1 MTTTDQCNTSS
12 PPTLTEHINFD
23 GLGVGPDGERFLRVD
38 IDDGSEEGPV
48 STLLRID
55 NLASPQARPFDT
67 LNRQNAHLISP
78 PARSEFLRRI
88 QDLGPQQPTFDVA
101 TRVGPFR
108 DVFVLPDT
116 IIGATE
122 VDCEICL
129 DDIPPGLLDWATTAG
144 NATGWHELV
153 SFAKGNSRFILS
165 LGVMFSGPLNMILQT
180 EPVAV
185 QLLGEGGTGKSSV
198 GIAASSV
205 WGWRPNPDLADI
217 YGSGDSWYTTG
228 NNLDRV
234 LAARN
239 GTGLFLDETHLAPPL
254 VVADGIFTIRG
265 GQGKGRYNEDSRLS
279 WFLPMVSTSNVSVA
293 DILSRAKRT
302 VDRASLDRM
311 SDVPLPEGDF
321 GVFEDLHGFDSGAK
335 LAVHIKALGAAH
347 HGRVG
352 RRYLLCILNSL
363 ADDPDELAAWVG
375 ERRDFFVERARERV
389 GRNPDYQRV
398 IGSFATLYA
407 ALCLAKAYGL
417 LRLTHRDFAW
427 ALMKCLRDH
436 LRVTGDAI
444 ARVAAA
450 SPDALLKAYVQ
461 QNRASFVELNSKPL
475 PRGHVHA
482 ACPGYVHKAAGRTW
496 FGFRAPMVERVLG
509 GRGARDALCRQL
521 DRLGLIRKTSG
532 GRDGPRFVIKVK
544 VGEEREYLQS
554 FDPSLFA

>member
-1 MTTTDQCNTSS
+1 MATNARSTAY
-12 PPTLTEHINFD
+12 EHTKHIRIRA
-23 GLGVGPDGERFLRVD
+23 VGSGPNGERFLRLL
-38 IDDGSEEGPV
+38 IAGSEKPV

-55 NLASPQARPFDT
+55 DLASSHGRRFDA
-67 LNRQNAHLISP
+67 LNLQNAHIISS
-78 PARSEFLRRI
+78 PARSEFSRRI
-88 QDLGPQQPTFDVA
+88 QSLGPRNPSFKVA
-101 TRVGPFR
+101 TRVGPFG

-116 IIGATE
+116 VISATE

-129 DDIPPGLLDWATTAG
+129 DDIPPGLMDWATTAG

-185 QLLGEGGTGKSSV
+185 QLVGDPGTGKSSV

-205 WGWRPNPDLADI
+205 WGWRPNPDLADM

-239 GTGLFLDETHLAPPL
+239 GTGLLLDETHLVTAAQY
-254 VVADGIFTIRG
+254 ADSIFTIRS
-265 GQGKGRYNEDSRLS
+265 GQSKGRYTEDDRRS
-279 WFLPMVSTSNVSVA
+279 WFLPTLCTSNDPVA
-293 DILSRAKRT
+293 EILRRAGRT

-311 SDVPLPEGDF
+311 SDVGLPEGDF
-321 GVFEDLHGFDSGAK
+321 GVFEDLHGFENGAK

-352 RRYLLCILNSL
+352 RSYLRYILDSL

-375 ERRDFFVERARERV
+375 QRRDFFVKAARERV
-389 GRNPDYQRV
+389 SRNADYERV

-417 LRLTHRDFAW
+417 LRLMYRDFAW
-427 ALMKCLRDH
+427 ALIRCLRDH
-436 LRVTGDAI
+436 LRVTDGAI
-444 ARVAAA
+444 ARVVAA
-450 SPDALLKAYVQ
+450 SPEALLKAYVEE
-461 QNRASFVELNSKPL
+461 NRANFVELNGEPL

-482 ACPGYVHKAAGRTW
+482 ACPGYVYQASGRTW
-496 FGFRAPMVERVLG
+496 FGFRAPMLEVVLG

-521 DRLGLIRKTSG
+521 DSQGLIRKVG
-532 GRDGPRFVIKVK
+532 GGEDGPCYATKVK
-544 VGEEREYLQS
+544 VGGKRRYLHS
-554 FDPSLFA
+554 FDSGLFD